1 MHTDKLMLPINRKRL
16 IGNFV
21 KLVKIKSPSG
31 QEEKI
36 SKELFNIFS
45 NLKIKSSTDQHGNLI
60 MSLPGAGKP
69 IILCAHMDTTSI
81 GEGEEI
87 RPIINK
93 RIIKSDGKT
102 ILGADNKDSISAII
116 EALTVIKETGTF
128 QNRAAEIIITKGEEL
143 ISQGAKNLDLKFI
156 KGKEC
161 IISDSSQPYGT
172 IVLSAPH
179 CFHFKIE
186 ILGRRSHAKDPSAGI
201 DVNKIISKAVASIP
215 LGLIDKKTTSNI
227 AFQAIGLKGLIDK
240 PESKMFEIKNSNRNT
255 IPDFGIIAGEVRGID
270 IKKVSDCLKK
280 IKHAFKASSS
290 KFGGK
295 SIFRIDKLADGYSF
309 NKKDLLIKEIGQ
321 VFKDQKIKTKF
332 SSFAEGS
339 DANIFNKRGIKTVVI
354 SSAHRDNHKKSE
366 YLIINDLIKLTD
378 FYIRILEA

>member
-1 MHTDKLMLPINRKRL
+1 MHTDKLILPINRKRL
-16 IGNFV
+16 IGTFV

-36 SKELFNIFS
+36 SKELLNIFS

-116 EALTVIKETGTF
+116 EALTVIKETGNF

-143 ISQGAKNLDLKFI
+143 ISQGAKNLDFKFI
-156 KGKEC
+156 KSKEC

-179 CFHFKIE
+179 CFHFEIE
-186 ILGRRSHAKDPSAGI
+186 ILGKRSHAKDPSKGV
-201 DVNKIISKAVASIP
+201 DVNKIISKAVASMP

-227 AFQAIGLKGLIDK
+227 AFQAVGLKGLVDK
-240 PESKMFEIKNSNRNT
+240 PESKISEIKNSNRNT
-255 IPDFGIIAGEVRGID
+255 IPDFGIIAGEVRGVN
-270 IKKVSDCLKK
+270 IKTVSDCLNK
-280 IKHAFKASSS
+280 IKQEFEKASS

-295 SIFRIDKLADGYSF
+295 SLFKMKKLADGYSF
-309 NKKDLLIKEIGQ
+309 SKTAPLIMGVRRI
-321 VFKDQKIKTKF
+321 FNDQKVKVEF
-332 SSFAEGS
+332 SNFAEGS
-339 DANIFNKRGIKTVVI
+339 DANIFNKRGLKTVVI

-366 YLIINDLIKLTD
+366 YLIIKDLVRLTD
-378 FYIRILEA
+378 FYIRVLKA